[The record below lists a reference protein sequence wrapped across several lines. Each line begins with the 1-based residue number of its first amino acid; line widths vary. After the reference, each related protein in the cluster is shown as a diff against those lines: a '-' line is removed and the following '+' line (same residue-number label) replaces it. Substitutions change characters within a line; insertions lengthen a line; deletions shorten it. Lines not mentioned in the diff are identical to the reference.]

1 MCAGPQTILP
11 LKAMLLFET
20 AQYLSAFAGSQM
32 YAGNKARRK
41 PRNLSIKRETMK
53 NSFSKNQLSLA
64 VACALVLGFASGAAR
79 ADGIGP
85 ASEREAWNNTG
96 QQVWKNG
103 FGECWHNAYGPP
115 PGYNECNPA
124 PLAQAAPAPYVAPA
138 VVAAAPPQ
146 RVYQK
151 VTFDADVLFAFD
163 KAVLRPEGKAA
174 LDGFAGQLP
183 GINLE
188 SIKVMGSTDRIGSD
202 QYNQA
207 LSNRRAATVKAY
219 LVAVGVHSNSM
230 SAEGIGKTKPGMDC
244 PGAKS
249 KKVIECLQPDRKVDV
264 EVIGTR
270 TQQ

>member
-1 MCAGPQTILP
+1 
-11 LKAMLLFET
+11 MLLSET

-32 YAGNKARRK
+32 YAVNKARRK
-41 PRNLSIKRETMK
+41 PRNLVIKRETMK
-53 NSFSKNQLSLA
+53 NTFAKKQLGLA

-79 ADGIGP
+79 AQNFGP

-103 FGECWHNAYGPP
+103 FGECWHDAYGPP

-124 PLAQAAPAPYVAPA
+124 PLAQAAPAPYVAPV
-138 VVAAAPPQ
+138 VVAAAAPQ
-146 RVYQK
+146 RVYKK

-163 KAVLRPEGKAA
+163 KAVLRPEGKTA

-207 LSNRRAATVKAY
+207 LSDRRAAAVKAY
-219 LVAVGVHSNSM
+219 LVTAGVQSNSM

-249 KKVIECLQPDRKVDV
+249 KKVIACLQPDRKVDV